1 MTKHAYTYFNGGM
14 NRLIPRNQNGIEPC
28 LALYLRK
35 ANRVMTQIYDHNMSH
50 HGIKVTQFSI
60 IRAVSYLG
68 EASHKTLQDALV
80 LDQTTLSRNL
90 KPLIR
95 DGFLE
100 RIEGSDRR
108 EKLVRLSK
116 QGKTLFNAAKKDWEK
131 SQKMIAEALGEE
143 MTHQLLE
150 VSDRVVDLKM

>member
-1 MTKHAYTYFNGGM
+1 MTTI
-14 NRLIPRNQNGIEPC
+14 IPKDQRGIEPC

-35 ANRVMTQIYDHNMSH
+35 ANRVMTQIYDHNMSQ

-68 EASHKTLQDALV
+68 EASHKVLQDTLV

-95 DGFLE
+95 DGFLD
-100 RIEGSDRR
+100 RVEGSDRR

-116 QGKTLFNAAKKDWEK
+116 SGKALFKAAKRDWEK
-131 SQKMIAEALGEE
+131 SQKLIAAALGEE

-150 VSDRVVDLKM
+150 VSDRVVELKM

>member
-1 MTKHAYTYFNGGM
+1 
-14 NRLIPRNQNGIEPC
+14 
-28 LALYLRK
+28 
-35 ANRVMTQIYDHNMSH
+35 MTQIYDHNMSR

-60 IRAVSYLG
+60 IRAVSFLG

-95 DGFLE
+95 DGFLD
-100 RIEGSDRR
+100 RVEGSDRR

-116 QGKTLFNAAKKDWEK
+116 QGKTLFNAAKKDWKK
-131 SQKMIAEALGEE
+131 SQEMIADALGEK

-150 VSDRVVDLKM
+150 VSDRVVDLKL

>member
-1 MTKHAYTYFNGGM
+1 MKMT
-14 NRLIPRNQNGIEPC
+14 IPKDQYGIEPC

-35 ANRVMTQIYDHNMSH
+35 ANRVITQIYDHNMSQ

-60 IRAVSYLG
+60 LRAVSYMG
-68 EASHKTLQDALV
+68 EASHRTLQEALV

-95 DGFLE
+95 DGFLNAAPGE
-100 RIEGSDRR
+100 DRR
-108 EKLVRLSK
+108 EKLITLSNS
-116 QGKTLFNAAKKDWEK
+116 GKTLFNSAKKDWKK
-131 SQKMIAEALGEE
+131 SQKQIAEALGEK

-150 VSDRVVDLKM
+150 VSDNVVGLKM

>member
-1 MTKHAYTYFNGGM
+1 MTMT
-14 NRLIPRNQNGIEPC
+14 IPKDQHGIEPC

-35 ANRVMTQIYDHNMSH
+35 ANRVITQIYDHNMSH

-60 IRAVSYLG
+60 LRAVSYMG
-68 EASHKTLQDALV
+68 EASHRTLQEALV

-95 DGFLE
+95 DGFLNAIPGE
-100 RIEGSDRR
+100 DRR
-108 EKLVRLSK
+108 EKLITLSSS
-116 QGKTLFNAAKKDWEK
+116 GKTLFNSAKKDWKK
-131 SQKMIAEALGEE
+131 SQKLIAEALGEK

-150 VSDRVVDLKM
+150 VSDNVVGLKM